1 MLQIGTRAPEITDFA
16 THGKRFVLSEQTGL
30 ANLAYFFPR
39 AFTFHCTREACVF
52 RDNTNELLLA
62 GATVVGIS
70 TDDDET
76 LRRFASSLSVP
87 FPLIADTE
95 KRIARAYGVL
105 WPIVGLARRVTFIV
119 GGDMRIEAV
128 FHHEFDVK
136 QHRDDVL
143 RFVHA
148 KFESRNRKD

>member
-1 MLQIGTRAPEITDFA
+1 M
-16 THGKRFVLSEQTGL
+16 
-30 ANLAYFFPR
+30 YFFPR